1 MYSPVIA
8 EVLRE
13 RGHDAISVYD
23 AGSAGAADSQ
33 VLAFAS
39 AHGRTL
45 FTENVRDFAPLLL
58 TVAASGDLD
67 TGTIFS
73 SPRSFPRRA
82 STIGVFADA
91 LAALCTAHPDDDS
104 LFGQVVWLQPG
115 E

>member
-23 AGSAGAADSQ
+23 AGIAGAADSQ

-45 FTENVRDFAPLLL
+45 FIENVRDFAPLLL

-67 TGTIFS
+67 TGTIF
-73 SPRSFPRRA
+73 
-82 STIGVFADA
+82 FAPTELPAQGLDDWCVRGCTRCA
-91 LAALCTAHPDDDS
+91 LHCAP
-104 LFGQVVWLQPG
+104 
-115 E
+115 